1 MKGIKNSIIYTH
13 EMNSNLRIRSMK
25 MIKTKNNK
33 TPHIFIVKELLL
45 EAEFKKIVFAYNYTI
60 CGDGLK
66 VQYNDYQSPSD
77 MPGSECI
84 RIQYK

>member
-1 MKGIKNSIIYTH
+1 
-13 EMNSNLRIRSMK
+13 

-33 TPHIFIVKELLL
+33 IPCIFIVKFLL

-66 VQYNDYQSPSD
+66 VQWNDYQASGD
-77 MPGSECI
+77 MPGSECTQ
-84 RIQYK
+84 IQYKLLKKNENLLNI